1 MKEILI
7 LGIGNE
13 YLSDDG
19 IGPKIAMDLAKTG
32 LNQYADFKTC
42 YISGLD
48 LLQEIEE
55 YKKLVLID
63 ATVHPD
69 VKPGEV
75 CIFEDI
81 ENAKSLHLDNFHD
94 ISFKDSIKLG
104 KEAGLYIP
112 EEIHII
118 SIGIIEDKLFSK
130 ELSKH
135 FERKYSAIFS
145 ENSVIYQSENIKIRF
160 NYSLASLKFEII
172 PV

>member
-1 MKEILI
+1 MKDILV

-19 IGPKIAMDLAKTG
+19 IGPKTTMDLAKTG

-48 LLQEIEE
+48 LLQEMEE
-55 YKKLVLID
+55 YKTLVLID

-75 CIFEDI
+75 CIFENI
-81 ENAKSLHLDNFHD
+81 EDAKSLHLDNFHD

-104 KEAGLYIP
+104 KEAGLNLPDELYVLA
-112 EEIHII
+112 
-118 SIGIIEDKLFSK
+118 IGIIEDKLFSK
-130 ELSKH
+130 NLSKAL
-135 FERKYSAIFS
+135 RPKYKSIL
-145 ENSVIYQSENIKIRF
+145 NQVQSFITQKITKLD
-160 NYSLASLKFEII
+160 SIT
-172 PV
+172 V

>member
-1 MKEILI
+1 MEGILV

-19 IGPKIAMDLAKTG
+19 IGPKITMDLAKTG

-55 YKKLVLID
+55 YKTLVLID

-69 VKPGEV
+69 IKPGEV

-104 KEAGLYIP
+104 KEAGLNLPDELYMVA
-112 EEIHII
+112 
-118 SIGIIEDKLFSK
+118 IGIIEDKLFSK
-130 ELSKH
+130 ELSKAL
-135 FERKYSAIFS
+135 RPKYKAIINQVQSFINQKILNL
-145 ENSVIYQSENIKIRF
+145 NS
-160 NYSLASLKFEII
+160 II
-172 PV
+172 V